1 MSVASGDLGEVTGGH
16 VKIGAESHVGRNL
29 GIVIGVVALGA
40 GIFGFTNYSNKKDAG
55 KLALLDSFRSA
66 YAEKCEAPSFRSEAS
81 SLLKDTYLRSERL
94 QAAVEKQ
101 QAALSSGTP
110 CDEVARALRA
120 ADFPVP
126 QASSTPTP
134 QQ

>member
-16 VKIGAESHVGRNL
+16 VKIGAESHVGRNM
-29 GIVIGVVALGA
+29 GIVVGVVALGA
-40 GIFGFTNYSNKKDAG
+40 AIFGFTSYSNKKDAA
-55 KLALLDSFRSA
+55 KLSMLESFRSA
-66 YAEKCEAPSFRSEAS
+66 YAQKCEAPSFRGDAS

-110 CDEVARALRA
+110 CDEVSRALRA

-126 QASSTPTP
+126 QPSSTAS

>member
-1 MSVASGDLGEVTGGH
+1 MSVASGDLGEITGGH
-16 VKIGAESHVGRNL
+16 VKIGAESHIGRNL
-29 GIVIGVVALGA
+29 GIVVGVVALGA
-40 GIFGFTNYSNKKDAG
+40 GIFGFTSYSNKKDTA

-101 QAALSSGTP
+101 QAALASGTP
-110 CDEVARALRA
+110 CDEIARGLRS
-120 ADFPVP
+120 ADFPMP
-126 QASSTPTP
+126 QPSSTAPA